1 MEPHPYQH
9 KRPRRPLNLAHRTKP
24 PPDRV
29 QPPNLMPL
37 LVIGAALG
45 AIMAVL
51 AAPYLIG
58 YLIQVV
64 SGG

>member
-1 MEPHPYQH
+1 MDPHPYEH
-9 KRPRRPLNLAHRTKP
+9 KRPRRPLNLSRRTKP

-29 QPPNLMPL
+29 QPPNLTPL
-37 LVIGAALG
+37 LVVGAVLG
-45 AIMAVL
+45 AVMAVL

-64 SGG
+64 SGS

>member
-9 KRPRRPLNLAHRTKP
+9 KRPRRPLNLARRTKP

-29 QPPNLMPL
+29 QPPNLTPL
-37 LVIGAALG
+37 LVVGAALG